1 MQLFSQMS
9 LKKNRLNETDV
20 EFVEEIIEMKNKML
34 DGIGVSLHHDA
45 ITGTA
50 RQLVVD
56 DYIDR
61 LQKV

>member
-1 MQLFSQMS
+1 MQLFSQIS

>member
-1 MQLFSQMS
+1 MQLFSQIS
-9 LKKNRLNETDV
+9 LKKNRLNETNV

-50 RQLVVD
+50 RQLVVN

>member
-9 LKKNRLNETDV
+9 LKKNRLNETDA

>member
-1 MQLFSQMS
+1 MQLFSQIS

-20 EFVEEIIEMKNKML
+20 EFMEEIIEMKNKML